1 MASAPSNFT
10 APLTKQTE
18 TETRKR
24 KVSSKIMD
32 EDFNGVESNTFTKHL
47 KQLANAACTASAK
60 QKQRQ
65 LSAEDA
71 KDTEDEGSTPNG
83 SPKSLSPIL
92 EAADRNDHP
101 ASALEDFGEEED
113 DNDNDEP
120 EEYKPVETAEA
131 QRSESIKQ
139 SKRIQAHPIFPARVT
154 VGQLGVPN
162 IRVLP
167 ANPAHRD
174 H

>member
-1 MASAPSNFT
+1 MVRWATLSPS
-10 APLTKQTE
+10 
-18 TETRKR
+18 
-24 KVSSKIMD
+24 V
-32 EDFNGVESNTFTKHL
+32 L
-47 KQLANAACTASAK
+47 KQLANAAHTASEK
-60 QKQRQ
+60 QKRRQ

-71 KDTEDEGSTPNG
+71 KDAEDEGSTPNG

-113 DNDNDEP
+113 EDDNDEP
-120 EEYKPVETAEA
+120 EDYKPVETAKA

-139 SKRIQAHPIFPARVT
+139 SKRIQAHPIFPTRVT
-154 VGQLGVPN
+154 VRQLGVPN
-162 IRVLP
+162 ICILP
-167 ANPAHRD
+167 ADPAHWD

>member
-1 MASAPSNFT
+1 MLPMAPAPSNFMAT
-10 APLTKQTE
+10 LTKQTE

-32 EDFNGVESNTFTKHL
+32 KDFDGAESNTFTKHL
-47 KQLANAACTASAK
+47 KQSANAAHAASAK
-60 QKQRQ
+60 WKRRQ

-71 KDTEDEGSTPNG
+71 EDTKDEGSTPNG
-83 SPKSLSPIL
+83 STKSLSPIL
-92 EAADRNDHP
+92 EAADGNGHP

-113 DNDNDEP
+113 DDDDDKP

-131 QRSESIKQ
+131 QCSESIKQ

-154 VGQLGVPN
+154 V
-162 IRVLP
+162 R
-167 ANPAHRD
+167 
-174 H
+174 